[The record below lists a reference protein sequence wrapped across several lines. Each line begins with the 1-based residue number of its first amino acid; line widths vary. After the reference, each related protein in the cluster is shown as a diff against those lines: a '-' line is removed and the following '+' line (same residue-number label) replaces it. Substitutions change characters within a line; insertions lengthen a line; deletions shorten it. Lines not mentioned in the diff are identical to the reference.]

1 MAVAEAE
8 DMPHLLKLPDGV
20 IVYILNKLGYEN
32 LVTVGFVCKVLYHL
46 SAMDILWRNLCIEWK
61 GIIRLDEW
69 RRKLNSEKALF
80 RLLWSFQKLV
90 GVWSATEVNPRGGI
104 LHINWA
110 SYMVSTGLVKLETS
124 REYSKQ

>member
-8 DMPHLLKLPDGV
+8 DMPRLLKLLDGV

-32 LVTVGFVCKVLYHL
+32 LVTVGFVCKALYYL

-80 RLLWSFQKLV
+80 RLLWSFSEI
-90 GVWSATEVNPRGGI
+90 GWCMECHRA
-104 LHINWA
+104 
-110 SYMVSTGLVKLETS
+110 
-124 REYSKQ
+124 